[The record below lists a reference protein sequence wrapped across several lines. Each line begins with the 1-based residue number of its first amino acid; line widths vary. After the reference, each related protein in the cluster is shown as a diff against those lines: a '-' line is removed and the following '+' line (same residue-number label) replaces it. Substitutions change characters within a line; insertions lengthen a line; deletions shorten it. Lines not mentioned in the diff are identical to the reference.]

1 MRSVH
6 LFVDRAGP
14 DLAIL
19 SRLESHCEANSQGFV
34 WIYQGLP
41 PFIHHP
47 SRSDPGSKDQQIS
60 IEGILTERKD
70 LGSRRR
76 GSVKESNE
84 ISPGKEGDLTYGREE
99 SGTVDLCFSHW
110 ASLLRGVMQSGGR
123 AVSFA
128 QFCTTHALTVVAE
141 YELGSRCNPA
151 G

>member
-1 MRSVH
+1 MH

-47 SRSDPGSKDQQIS
+47 SRSAPGSKDQQIS

-70 LGSRRR
+70 LGSWRR

-99 SGTVDLCFSHW
+99 SGSGDLCFSHMV
-110 ASLLRGVMQSGGR
+110 GQSGGR
-123 AVSFA
+123 GVSFA

-141 YELGSRCNPA
+141 
-151 G
+151 

>member
-47 SRSDPGSKDQQIS
+47 SRSAPASKDQQIS

-70 LGSRRR
+70 L
-76 GSVKESNE
+76 SVKEGNE
-84 ISPGKEGDLTYGREE
+84 ISPGKEGDLAAKRNPALGISVSPTGRHYPMV
-99 SGTVDLCFSHW
+99 G
-110 ASLLRGVMQSGGR
+110 QSGVR
-123 AVSFA
+123 KVSFA
-128 QFCTTHALTVVAE
+128 QFCTTHALTVVGAP
-141 YELGSRCNPA
+141 LTM
-151 G
+151 